1 MDVWDLL
8 DPPVRVGLSAGRSLA
23 RASGLKVLEP
33 LVLLVVL
40 GPLLRPKLGDGS
52 VEAEV
57 V

>member
-8 DPPVRVGLSAGRSLA
+8 DPPVREGLSAGRSLD